1 MKTNSKY
8 TKSIIALF
16 ASLLSV
22 KGAMAQDAAV
32 TAPAVSEKMSVW
44 SSGAGIIMVMTIVI
58 LLAVIFILGKIVR
71 TLVEEDTYD
80 TAKKMKANK
89 GLLSLIV
96 LTLISF
102 SAQAQDAVAAAAPKG
117 VSLTFGLETTVFWT
131 LAGVLVFEFIILMI
145 LCYVLYTFLVRKGLI
160 KAFDMSANLPA
171 WMQWNKMT
179 GNDLPFEKEKDYLID
194 HDYDGIQELD
204 NGMPPMLKYI
214 FVITI
219 IFAVY
224 YLVDYHVLKASP
236 LQLAEYE
243 IQLEKGAADKLEY
256 LKKAGASVDENTVTL
271 LADAS
276 MIDGGQKIYATN
288 CVACHGDKGQGGVGP
303 NLTDKFWIHGG
314 GIKDIFKTV
323 KYGVPDKGMRAWQS
337 EIKPADM
344 QAVAS
349 YILAKLGNTNVA
361 GGKAPQGVEYV
372 AAAAVD
378 TAPADSASA
387 APATPTVDSAK
398 AK

>member
-22 KGAMAQDAAV
+22 QGAMAQDAAV

-89 GLLSLIV
+89 GLLSLVV
-96 LTLISF
+96 LTLLSF
-102 SAQAQDAVAAAAPKG
+102 SAQAQDAVAAAVPKG

-160 KAFDMSANLPA
+160 KAFNMSANLPA

-372 AAAAVD
+372 EAAA
-378 TAPADSASA
+378 APADSAA
-387 APATPTVDSAK
+387 AAIPAVDSAT

>member
-22 KGAMAQDAAV
+22 KGTMAQDAAV

-89 GLLSLIV
+89 GLLSLVV
-96 LTLISF
+96 LTLLSF

-314 GIKDIFKTV
+314 GIKDLFKTI

-372 AAAAVD
+372 AAAAA
-378 TAPADSASA
+378 TPADSAA
-387 APATPTVDSAK
+387 TTTPAVDSAT
-398 AK
+398 AN

>member
-1 MKTNSKY
+1 
-8 TKSIIALF
+8 
-16 ASLLSV
+16 
-22 KGAMAQDAAV
+22 
-32 TAPAVSEKMSVW
+32 
-44 SSGAGIIMVMTIVI
+44 
-58 LLAVIFILGKIVR
+58 
-71 TLVEEDTYD
+71 
-80 TAKKMKANK
+80 
-89 GLLSLIV
+89 
-96 LTLISF
+96 
-102 SAQAQDAVAAAAPKG
+102 
-117 VSLTFGLETTVFWT
+117 
-131 LAGVLVFEFIILMI
+131 
-145 LCYVLYTFLVRKGLI
+145 
-160 KAFDMSANLPA
+160 
-171 WMQWNKMT
+171 
-179 GNDLPFEKEKDYLID
+179 
-194 HDYDGIQELD
+194 
-204 NGMPPMLKYI
+204 
-214 FVITI
+214 
-219 IFAVY
+219 
-224 YLVDYHVLKASP
+224 
-236 LQLAEYE
+236 
-243 IQLEKGAADKLEY
+243 
-256 LKKAGASVDENTVTL
+256 
-271 LADAS
+271 

>member
-89 GLLSLIV
+89 GLLSLVV
-96 LTLISF
+96 LTLLSF

-314 GIKDIFKTV
+314 GIKDLFKTI

-361 GGKAPQGVEYV
+361 GGKAPKGVEYV
-372 AAAAVD
+372 AAAAA
-378 TAPADSASA
+378 TPADSAA
-387 APATPTVDSAK
+387 TTTPAVDSAT
-398 AK
+398 AN

>member
-16 ASLLSV
+16 VSLLSV

-89 GLLSLIV
+89 GLLSLVV
-96 LTLISF
+96 LTLLSF

-314 GIKDIFKTV
+314 GIKDLFKTI

-349 YILAKLGNTNVA
+349 YIIAKLGNTNVA

-372 AAAAVD
+372 AAAAA
-378 TAPADSASA
+378 TPADSAA
-387 APATPTVDSAK
+387 TTTPAVDSAT
-398 AK
+398 AN

>member
-314 GIKDIFKTV
+314 GIKDLFKTI

-349 YILAKLGNTNVA
+349 YILAKLGTTNVA

-372 AAAAVD
+372 AAAA
-378 TAPADSASA
+378 APADSAA
-387 APATPTVDSAK
+387 AATPPVIDSAT

>member
-8 TKSIIALF
+8 TKSIIALI

-22 KGAMAQDAAV
+22 HGAMAQDADIA
-32 TAPAVSEKMSVW
+32 APAVSEKMSVW

-102 SAQAQDAVAAAAPKG
+102 SAQAQDAVTAAAPKG

-219 IFAVY
+219 IFAAY
-224 YLVDYHVLKASP
+224 YLIDYHVLKASP

-271 LADAS
+271 LTDAS

-344 QAVAS
+344 QAVSS

>member
-1 MKTNSKY
+1 M
-8 TKSIIALF
+8 
-16 ASLLSV
+16 
-22 KGAMAQDAAV
+22 
-32 TAPAVSEKMSVW
+32 
-44 SSGAGIIMVMTIVI
+44 
-58 LLAVIFILGKIVR
+58 
-71 TLVEEDTYD
+71 
-80 TAKKMKANK
+80 
-89 GLLSLIV
+89 
-96 LTLISF
+96 SF

-314 GIKDIFKTV
+314 GIKDLFKTI

-372 AAAAVD
+372 AAAAA
-378 TAPADSASA
+378 TPADSAA
-387 APATPTVDSAK
+387 TTTPAVDSAT
-398 AK
+398 AN

>member
-89 GLLSLIV
+89 GLLSLVV
-96 LTLISF
+96 LTLLSF

-271 LADAS
+271 LADAG

-314 GIKDIFKTV
+314 GIKDLFKTI

-372 AAAAVD
+372 AAAAA
-378 TAPADSASA
+378 TPADSAA
-387 APATPTVDSAK
+387 TTTPAVDSAT
-398 AK
+398 AN